1 MSYICIEYIL
11 PCSEGVN
18 GSTVG
23 PRPNKSAASF
33 GRGGWGGGGGA
44 KKGGGGAAG
53 ECRFFLVVFAPRAP
67 HPRPDLAAVV
77 WGPGPGP
84 AKNQVIEISC
94 PKAIIDT

>member
-33 GRGGWGGGGGA
+33 GRGGWGGGEA
-44 KKGGGGAAG
+44 PKKGGGGRPGSAD
-53 ECRFFLVVFAPRAP
+53 FFWLFLHPAPLTR
-67 HPRPDLAAVV
+67 D
-77 WGPGPGP
+77 
-84 AKNQVIEISC
+84 QI
-94 PKAIIDT
+94 